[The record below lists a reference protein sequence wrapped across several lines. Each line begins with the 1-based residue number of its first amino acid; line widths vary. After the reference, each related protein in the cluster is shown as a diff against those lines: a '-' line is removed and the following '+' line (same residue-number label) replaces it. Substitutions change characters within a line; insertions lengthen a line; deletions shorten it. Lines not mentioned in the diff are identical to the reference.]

1 MDNNQTATTDTVET
15 PAPAAPAKKRPILP
29 IVLGVLALLGGYWGY
44 SKYSFGQHHEE
55 TDDAQ
60 FEGSISPI
68 IPRIGGYVTKVKVVD
83 NQLVKAGDTL
93 VTLDDRDLRIKL
105 QQAEA
110 ALLTAQANSKATEAV
125 VRSAGE
131 GTKTFAA
138 NSATATA
145 GISTT
150 QAAIATAQANVDAA
164 KVRVWKTTQDY
175 NRYQA
180 LYGLQSATKQQLEA
194 VQADK
199 EGAEA
204 TLVVAQKQ
212 LESARTQLTVTERQ
226 AQAAQQQQTA
236 SAAQT
241 DATAQNTVIAQA
253 TVKQRQADVDFA
265 KLQLSYTV
273 ITAPA
278 NGKISRKN
286 VQVGQQ
292 IGQGQNL
299 CSIVSGNEIWVVAN
313 FKETQLTR
321 VHEGQSVD
329 LVADAFKDVIL
340 KGKIQSIQDAT
351 GARFA
356 LLPPD
361 NASGNFVK
369 VVQRIPVKI
378 ILDEVPKIAIKP
390 GMNVHTTINLD

>member
-1 MDNNQTATTDTVET
+1 MENQTNTETVEQT
-15 PAPAAPAKKRPILP
+15 APVVEKKKRSPLPFILAA
-29 IVLGVLALLGGYWGY
+29 LALLGGYWGY

-60 FEGSISPI
+60 FEGNISPI

-93 VTLDDRDLRIKL
+93 VMLDDRDLRIKL
-105 QQAEA
+105 SQAEA
-110 ALLTAQANSKATEAV
+110 ALLTAEANLKATEAG

-145 GISTT
+145 GIGTT

-180 LYGLQSATKQQLEA
+180 LYGQQSATKQQLEA

-204 TLVVAQKQ
+204 ALVVAQKQ
-212 LESARTQLTVTERQ
+212 LESSRSQLTVTEKQ
-226 AQAAQQQQTA
+226 AQAAAQQQTA

-241 DATAQNTVIAQA
+241 DATAQNITIAQA

-273 ITAPA
+273 ITSPVT
-278 NGKISRKN
+278 GKVSRKS
-286 VQVGQQ
+286 VQAGQQ

-299 CSIVSGNEIWVVAN
+299 FSVVVDETIWVVAN

-321 VHEGQSVD
+321 VHEGQSVE
-329 LVADAFKDVIL
+329 LIADAFKDMPL

-378 ILDEVPKIAIKP
+378 VLDEAPKVAIKA